1 MDSTLDNAIREAA
14 ARVRVETEGK
24 LQLLRDAHRIVG
36 DLLLRLVRQG
46 AFEASSPTE
55 GQSQRLSLTAGLIQS
70 VSVSNDLIVSG
81 FYWSAAGVLRQ
92 QMETVARVVEIRKGK
107 YKGGRETPD
116 VALLP
121 YGLAQNYGRL
131 SELAH
136 TSRGELL
143 GDFVQ
148 STAGEEVATSEPCYR
163 DPWAK
168 ELFCVHLAHCVA
180 LAHEIDPYIAS
191 CTLAGISSRSMK
203 SSTPSHVRWSMRNSG
218 SIFPKANRNKGG
230 G

>member
-1 MDSTLDNAIREAA
+1 MMDSTLDNAILEAA
-14 ARVRVETEGK
+14 APVRVETEGK
-24 LQLLRDAHRIVG
+24 LQPLLNAHRIVG
-36 DLLLRLVRQG
+36 DLLLRLVHQG

-55 GQSQRLSLTAGLIQS
+55 DQSQRLSLTTGLIQS

-81 FYWSAAGVLRQ
+81 FYWSAAAVLRQ
-92 QMETVARVVEIRKGK
+92 QMEAVARVVEIRKGK
-107 YKGGRETPD
+107 YKGGPETPD

-180 LAHEIDPYIAS
+180 LAHEIDLLHCELYVGRNLIKVDEKLYPIARV
-191 CTLAGISSRSMK
+191 LVDEK
-203 SSTPSHVRWSMRNSG
+203 FWKY
-218 SIFPKANRNKGG
+218 FPEGKQE
-230 G
+230 

>member
-1 MDSTLDNAIREAA
+1 MIVSSLDNVIREAG

-24 LQLLRDAHRIVG
+24 LQPLTDAHRIVG
-36 DLLLRLVRQG
+36 DLLLRLVNQA
-46 AFEASSPTE
+46 AFEPSYPTE
-55 GQSQRLSLTAGLIQS
+55 SQSQRMSLTAGLIQS

-81 FYWSAAGVLRQ
+81 FYWSAAAVLRQ
-92 QMETVARVVEIRKGK
+92 QMEAVARVVEIRTGK
-107 YKGGRETPD
+107 YKGGTRTPD

-148 STAGEEVATSEPCYR
+148 STAEEEVAMSEPCYR

-180 LAHEIDPYIAS
+180 LAHEMDLLHRELYLGPNLIKVDEELYPIARVLVDEKFWKDFS
-191 CTLAGISSRSMK
+191 EGK
-203 SSTPSHVRWSMRNSG
+203 
-218 SIFPKANRNKGG
+218 
-230 G
+230 

>member
-1 MDSTLDNAIREAA
+1 MIDSTLDNAIREAA

-24 LQLLRDAHRIVG
+24 LQPLREAHRIVG
-36 DLLLRLVRQG
+36 DLLLRLVHQG

-55 GQSQRLSLTAGLIQS
+55 GQSQRMSLTAGLIQS

-81 FYWSAAGVLRQ
+81 FYWSAAAVLRQ
-92 QMETVARVVEIRKGK
+92 QMEAVARAVEIRTGK
-107 YKGGRETPD
+107 YKGRTRTPD

-148 STAGEEVATSEPCYR
+148 STAGEEVATSEPYYR
-163 DPWAK
+163 DPGQRSC
-168 ELFCVHLAHCVA
+168 CVSTS
-180 LAHEIDPYIAS
+180 PIA
-191 CTLAGISSRSMK
+191 
-203 SSTPSHVRWSMRNSG
+203 
-218 SIFPKANRNKGG
+218 
-230 G
+230 

>member
-1 MDSTLDNAIREAA
+1 MIVSSLDNLIREAA
-14 ARVRVETEGK
+14 TRVRVETEGK
-24 LQLLRDAHRIVG
+24 LQPLRDAHRIVG
-36 DLLLRLVRQG
+36 DLLLRLVNQG
-46 AFEASSPTE
+46 AFEASSPAE
-55 GQSQRLSLTAGLIQS
+55 GQSQRMSLTAGLIQS

-81 FYWSAAGVLRQ
+81 FYWSAAAVLRQ
-92 QMETVARVVEIRKGK
+92 QMEAVARVVEIRTGK
-107 YKGGRETPD
+107 YMGGTRTPD

-148 STAGEEVATSEPCYR
+148 STAEEEVATSEPCYR

-168 ELFCVHLAHCVA
+168 ELFCVHLAHCIA
-180 LAHEIDPYIAS
+180 LAHEIDLLHRELYVGRNLIMVDEELYPIARVLVDEKFWKDFS
-191 CTLAGISSRSMK
+191 DGK
-203 SSTPSHVRWSMRNSG
+203 
-218 SIFPKANRNKGG
+218 
-230 G
+230 

>member
-1 MDSTLDNAIREAA
+1 
-14 ARVRVETEGK
+14 
-24 LQLLRDAHRIVG
+24 
-36 DLLLRLVRQG
+36 
-46 AFEASSPTE
+46 
-55 GQSQRLSLTAGLIQS
+55 
-70 VSVSNDLIVSG
+70 
-81 FYWSAAGVLRQ
+81 
-92 QMETVARVVEIRKGK
+92 
-107 YKGGRETPD
+107 

-148 STAGEEVATSEPCYR
+148 STAEEEVATSEPCYR

-180 LAHEIDPYIAS
+180 LAHEIDLLHRELYVGRNLIKVDEELYPIARVLVDEKFWKDFS
-191 CTLAGISSRSMK
+191 EGK
-203 SSTPSHVRWSMRNSG
+203 
-218 SIFPKANRNKGG
+218 
-230 G
+230 